1 MMSLK
6 LPDYPREFIDAY
18 VKLMTIHYIK
28 GTIRESI
35 IDLIKDEYKGDLNR
49 TFGTDNDILIKNLII
64 EHYFKEDY
72 YSKIIDYAKNR
83 EQDLEK
89 VIEEIVNT
97 KNKHLLKNVR
107 EGKFSD
113 YKQEE
118 WYKGFVL
125 LVDKFVAERNIKGDT
140 CELNNERKKFLDTIK
155 KKESIL
161 NFIKNE
167 YKRYLNRTF
176 GTTSNSLIDKL
187 IIEHYFKEDYYFKIT
202 DYAEKK
208 GQDLKSFIKKII
220 GTEDKRLLKKV
231 REGEFP
237 NYKEEEWYKRF
248 VSIVDKLITER
259 SRNIKELICELKS
272 EEITNLVDYLSEL
285 ILIHPKTMETY
296 VNGQNK
302 KNPGSFERLKRLY
315 NLTQD
320 IELENKK
327 EKINNF
333 IVKNFINPY
342 NKGLLVCPYCNR
354 NYINDREPFLGAEM
368 DHFYSK
374 DKYPMFA
381 VSLYNF
387 IPSCS
392 TCNHIKNIQDLK
404 NNPFL
409 TENNSDIKFDLI
421 KDKVEGYKI
430 ELICESIDDKEKEN
444 FKNDIYDV
452 LKLDKAYQVH
462 SIDIEE
468 MVNREEEYG
477 REQRKL
483 LKSIFSETEGEL
495 NKKIDALIYGDY
507 IFKSEDELIN
517 ISLGKLKKDAYEKIK
532 DWKKFR

>member
-6 LPDYPREFIDAY
+6 LPNYPREFIDAY
-18 VKLMTIHYIK
+18 VKLMTIQYIK
-28 GTIRESI
+28 RTIRESI
-35 IDLIKDEYKGDLNR
+35 LDFIKDEYKSDLKQ
-49 TFGTDNDILIKNLII
+49 TFGTDNDLLINNLII
-64 EHYFKEDY
+64 EHYSKEDY
-72 YSKIIDYAKNR
+72 YSKIIGYAKNR
-83 EQDLEK
+83 EQDLKK
-89 VIEEIVNT
+89 VIEEIVGKENE
-97 KNKHLLKNVR
+97 HLQKKVR
-107 EGKFSD
+107 EGEFPN
-113 YKQEE
+113 YKEE
-118 WYKGFVL
+118 DWYKSFVL
-125 LVDKFVAERNIKGDT
+125 IVDKFVAERNIKGDT
-140 CELNNERKKFLDTIK
+140 CELNNERKKLLDYI
-155 KKESIL
+155 
-161 NFIKNE
+161 N
-167 YKRYLNRTF
+167 
-176 GTTSNSLIDKL
+176 
-187 IIEHYFKEDYYFKIT
+187 
-202 DYAEKK
+202 
-208 GQDLKSFIKKII
+208 
-220 GTEDKRLLKKV
+220 
-231 REGEFP
+231 
-237 NYKEEEWYKRF
+237 
-248 VSIVDKLITER
+248 
-259 SRNIKELICELKS
+259 
-272 EEITNLVDYLSEL
+272 YLSEL

-296 VNGQNK
+296 INGQNK

-327 EKINNF
+327 EKINTF

-409 TENNSDIKFDLI
+409 KENNSDIKFDLI
-421 KDKVEGYKI
+421 KDKDEGYKI
-430 ELICESIDDKEKEN
+430 KLICESIDDEEKEN

-495 NKKIDALIYGDY
+495 NKKIDALIYGDI

-532 DWKKFR
+532 DWKNLDSNLLK